1 MKQKVSLIIPTY
13 NSEKKIK
20 PALEASKKILKR
32 KIISEIIVVDDG
44 STDKTVQISK
54 KYARVVSLKQNQG
67 KGAGMRFG
75 VSKAKGEIIIF
86 MDDSQFNPT
95 DILRLLDKMKKSGA
109 DMVVGARNFDV
120 IPWYRRITN
129 CLTKLAIFLG
139 TGKKIQDAISGFR
152 VMRKK
157 DFQALKTK
165 ENRYA
170 IEAEINFRSI
180 LHGLKIDFV
189 PVTVGYAGEAKK
201 SAFRNIRYNIKES
214 LFNIKTVLK
223 IWFGILK

>member
-13 NSEKKIK
+13 NSEKEIK
-20 PALEASKKILKR
+20 PTLEASKKILKR
-32 KIISEIIVVDDG
+32 KIIDEVIVADDG
-44 STDKTVQISK
+44 STDKTAQISK
-54 KYARVVSLKQNQG
+54 KYVKVVSLKQNQG
-67 KGAGMRFG
+67 KGAVMRFG
-75 VSKAKGEIIIF
+75 VSKAKGDIIIF
-86 MDDSQFNPT
+86 MDDIQFNPAE
-95 DILRLLDKMKKSGA
+95 IPRLLDKMKKSGA
-109 DMVVGARNFDV
+109 DMVVGARDFNL

-129 CLTKLAIFLG
+129 VLTKLAIFLG

-170 IEAEINFRSI
+170 IESEINFRSI
-180 LHGLKIDFV
+180 LHGLQIDFI
-189 PVTVGYAGEAKK
+189 PVTVSYIDEVRR
-201 SAFRNIRYNIKES
+201 SAFRSVKFNIKES
-214 LFNIKTVLK
+214 LFNMKIVLK